1 MAGGQNRGIAAG
13 DFLRRAADALEERA
27 ETHGEMRR
35 NHANVALLFSTYLQ
49 LLGHPVKLKPSD
61 AAAMLQLLKLA
72 RMHEGAYND
81 DDDVDNLGY
90 GAITGQLRA
99 IEEEERA
106 GTAEAAVLAAINAE
120 NEKREARR
128 AADFKP
134 PANRR
139 RAR

>member
-1 MAGGQNRGIAAG
+1 MAGGQGNGILAS
-13 DFLRRAADALEERA
+13 DFLRRAADALDERA

-35 NHANVALLFSTYLQ
+35 NHANVALLFSAYLQ

-61 AAAMLQLLKLA
+61 AAALLQLLKIA
-72 RMHEGAYND
+72 RMHEGRYND

-90 GAITGQLRA
+90 GGIVGHLRA

-106 GTAEAAVLAAINAE
+106 GTAEARVLAAINAA

-128 AADFKP
+128 AFKP
-134 PANRR
+134 PARR

>member
-1 MAGGQNRGIAAG
+1 MAGGQRYGIAAS
-13 DFLRRAADALEERA
+13 DFLRRAADALDSRA

-61 AAAMLQLLKLA
+61 AAAMLQLLKIA

-90 GAITGQLRA
+90 GGILGQLRA

-106 GTAEAAVLAAINAE
+106 GAAESVVASQE
-120 NEKREARR
+120 RARG
-128 AADFKP
+128 FKP
-134 PANRR
+134 PARR
-139 RAR
+139 RRGR